1 MISNLDDDINERVHH
16 CFKRWGVNYH
26 IIDEARPPNGRTKTL
41 RSHSMVLTHL
51 FLKLFGTGSHLKRV
65 APELLAA
72 PDSFLKGLIGG
83 YFDGDGCLTGRN
95 IISAYSAS
103 HGMLEDLQQVLTR
116 FGIRCSVRQMSEKAY
131 ADLWSDSR
139 EAKRGWTLTINSA
152 ETTLFNASS
161 P

>member
-26 IIDEARPPNGRTKTL
+26 IIDEERPPNGRTKTL

-72 PDSFLKGLIGG
+72 PPGFRDRPSRRLLPAAGSRRSEYVGNCRRQHSNGAARGFAYGKHQFRAAVRHRQIN
-83 YFDGDGCLTGRN
+83 RPHHRR
-95 IISAYSAS
+95 SAA
-103 HGMLEDLQQVLTR
+103 
-116 FGIRCSVRQMSEKAY
+116 
-131 ADLWSDSR
+131 
-139 EAKRGWTLTINSA
+139 
-152 ETTLFNASS
+152 
-161 P
+161 